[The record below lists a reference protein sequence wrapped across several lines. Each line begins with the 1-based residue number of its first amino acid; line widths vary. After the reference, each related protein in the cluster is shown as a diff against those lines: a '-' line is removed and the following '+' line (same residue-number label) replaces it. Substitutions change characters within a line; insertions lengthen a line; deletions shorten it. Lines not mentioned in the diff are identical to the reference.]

1 MRGPLSLSPLAPPPH
16 LSLAHLTFPL
26 LVPSSVRAEKIRKK
40 KREEEGDLTQILHV
54 DLRALVLS
62 RQAARARLE
71 EKLAKENDGVDILAE
86 VSAARAM
93 ARFREEDLPVN
104 PITIRPQGYTP
115 NKAMSEAEEFM
126 KHIEVPRASS
136 NTTSLEVASGG
147 MHAVTRGRYEY
158 LNDFMDSME
167 VKEEERRPMTKR
179 EIQRAQKFFKTSSGA
194 SKTIGGAFVAGTAL
208 CVGVFA
214 ASWWYTKSKMKVCA
228 RACVRVRA
236 CVCASRSSF
245 LRRLRSFLL
254 PSPRRP
260 CSPLLAPCSCRNCTP
275 TPLPPFP
282 HSISSRLPDS
292 PQRPMGRLRTRRSTL
307 TRCGQSCQRRKGQ
320 STLLLVVTCRRSS
333 GA

>member
-1 MRGPLSLSPLAPPPH
+1 M
-16 LSLAHLTFPL
+16 
-26 LVPSSVRAEKIRKK
+26 SSDFLKLR
-40 KREEEGDLTQILHV
+40 
-54 DLRALVLS
+54 LRAQEQEFS
-62 RQAARARLE
+62 RQRDLNAYKTIRESLKGTGQLDAARTRLE
-71 EKLAKENDGVDILAE
+71 EKLAKEKDGVDILAE

-126 KHIEVPRASS
+126 KHIEVPWASS
-136 NTTSLEVASGG
+136 NVTSLEVASGG

-214 ASWWYTKSKMKVCA
+214 ASWWYTKSKMQVKDSKEYAEKMRTIVPETKGTIDTAVGGNVQAIKRRVTGWVETGKSQFEKPVKVTPD
-228 RACVRVRA
+228 
-236 CVCASRSSF
+236 
-245 LRRLRSFLL
+245 L
-254 PSPRRP
+254 P
-260 CSPLLAPCSCRNCTP
+260 
-275 TPLPPFP
+275 
-282 HSISSRLPDS
+282 
-292 PQRPMGRLRTRRSTL
+292 
-307 TRCGQSCQRRKGQ
+307 K
-320 STLLLVVTCRRSS
+320 
-333 GA
+333 

>member
-1 MRGPLSLSPLAPPPH
+1 MRGPLSLSPLSLFPH
-16 LSLAHLTFPL
+16 LSLTH
-26 LVPSSVRAEKIRKK
+26 SSLFFSLREAEKIREK
-40 KREEEGDLTQILHV
+40 KREEEGDLTEMLHI

-62 RQAARARLE
+62 RQAARTRLE
-71 EKLAKENDGVDILAE
+71 EKLAKEKDGVDILAE

-136 NTTSLEVASGG
+136 NVTSLEVASGG

-214 ASWWYTKSKMKVCA
+214 ASWWYTKSKMQVCVCVCA
-228 RACVRVRA
+228 RARVHA
-236 CVCASRSSF
+236 SVCACRSSF
-245 LRRLRSFLL
+245 LRRLRRFLL
-254 PSPRRP
+254 PSPGRP
-260 CSPLLAPCSCRNCTP
+260 CSPRLAPCS
-275 TPLPPFP
+275 
-282 HSISSRLPDS
+282 
-292 PQRPMGRLRTRRSTL
+292 
-307 TRCGQSCQRRKGQ
+307 
-320 STLLLVVTCRRSS
+320 
-333 GA
+333 